1 MAYPTE
7 SDMPESEKSV
17 IVPSSISATESGKGQ
32 RSKRRVRRVS
42 MTSKNRKWF
51 VWLVRVVPIV
61 LVATACQSSAG
72 ETTVATT
79 GTGSG
84 APADEVSI
92 IYVGCAAPSG
102 FHGIVA
108 AGAQTAADNLG
119 NVDFQYVF
127 PEEVTAAVM
136 APVLE
141 TAIAARPDGIAL
153 CGLDP
158 TAHRSLV
165 EEGVAA
171 GILFSLT
178 PSDEPYSEHPLRDPE
193 DLYISRVGS
202 DEFSAG
208 VLSGQQVLLNGVS
221 SGKLVCAMD
230 PEDTTQFQ
238 RCNGVQSV
246 VEEGGLQFEIVEMT
260 ADPGRNAELL
270 TTFLRANTDVSAAI
284 VTNLQA
290 YEGMAGA
297 LTELGLTDLVLGAF
311 DLFEPVLQGIQD
323 GTVLWTIDQ
332 QPWWRGYVPTWD
344 LVMKVRYGLQRAN
357 WFLTG
362 PAITDASN
370 IEAVVAGV
378 AGGYR

>member
-1 MAYPTE
+1 MT
-7 SDMPESEKSV
+7 
-17 IVPSSISATESGKGQ
+17 
-32 RSKRRVRRVS
+32 RR
-42 MTSKNRKWF
+42 NRM
-51 VWLVRVVPIV
+51 V
-61 LVATACQSSAG
+61 LVVSLMLLATACNASAG
-72 ETTVATT
+72 ETTTT
-79 GTGSG
+79 TSG
-84 APADEVSI
+84 DGASQAEAVSI
-92 IYVGCAAPSG
+92 IYVGCAAPTA

-108 AGAQTAADNLG
+108 AGAQMAADHLG

-127 PEEVTAAVM
+127 PEEVTAAGM
-136 APVLE
+136 APILE

-158 TAHRSLV
+158 GAHRSLV

-178 PSDEPYSEHPLRDPE
+178 PSDQPYAEHPLRDPE

-221 SGKLVCAMD
+221 SGKVVCAMD

-270 TTFLRANTDVSAAI
+270 TTFLRANTDVTAAI

-290 YEGMAGA
+290 YEGMAAA
-297 LTELGLTDLVLGAF
+297 LADLGLADLVLGAF
-311 DLFEPVLQGIQD
+311 DLFEPVLQGIQE

-370 IEAVVAGV
+370 IEAVMEGV

>member
-1 MAYPTE
+1 
-7 SDMPESEKSV
+7 
-17 IVPSSISATESGKGQ
+17 
-32 RSKRRVRRVS
+32 
-42 MTSKNRKWF
+42 MTSRNRKWF
-51 VWLVRVVPIV
+51 AWMV
-61 LVATACQSSAG
+61 LVVSLLLIATACDGVAG
-72 ETTVATT
+72 DTAPTT
-79 GTGSG
+79 GA
-84 APADEVSI
+84 APGTTAGGTAGGPTDDISV
-92 IYVGCAAPSG
+92 IYVGCAAPTA

-108 AGAQTAADNLG
+108 AGAQTAADHLG
-119 NVDFQYVF
+119 IDFQYVF
-127 PEEVTAAVM
+127 PEEVTAAGM
-136 APVLE
+136 APILE

-158 TAHRSLV
+158 GAHRSLV

-221 SGKLVCAMD
+221 SGKVVCAMD

-260 ADPGRNAELL
+260 PDPGRNAELL
-270 TTFLRANTDVSAAI
+270 TTFLRANTDVTAAI

-290 YEGMAGA
+290 YEGMAAA
-297 LTELGLTDLVLGAF
+297 LVDLGLTDLVLGAF

-323 GTVLWTIDQ
+323 GSVRWTIDQ
-332 QPWWRGYVPTWD
+332 QPWWRGYVPVWD
-344 LVMKVRYGLQRAN
+344 LVMQKRFGLQRAN

-370 IEAVVAGV
+370 IEAVLEGV
-378 AGGYR
+378 EGGYR